1 MIGSVAAVLA
11 CARSVIWPAHPRRTA
26 KGCCAG
32 GTAPFV
38 GWRYGAAG
46 RVQASAAVAES
57 VIEPERL
64 VCQPVRMTL
73 TFPGAPL
80 ASEPPAT
87 TNYAIDG
94 PRHRLLLHPFPRRV
108 RARFAGEVVLDSAR
122 GALLHESNILPRLY
136 VPLEDVRADLLERT
150 DHATHCPFK
159 GDASYWSVRV
169 GDRVAENA
177 VWTYEDPIAE
187 ASWLRGLASVYP
199 ERMDAWLDEDEEV
212 TGLRD
217 PYHRVD
223 ARRSSRRIDVRA
235 DGEVIARSER
245 PVVVAETGLAL
256 RFYLPRE
263 DIVAD
268 LRPSATSATCPYK
281 GRAEYWS
288 LGAIEDVAWSYGQP
302 LESMLS
308 ARGHVCFD
316 DTKVEVRELARD

>member
-1 MIGSVAAVLA
+1 MS
-11 CARSVIWPAHPRRTA
+11 
-26 KGCCAG
+26 
-32 GTAPFV
+32 
-38 GWRYGAAG
+38 
-46 RVQASAAVAES
+46 
-57 VIEPERL
+57 
-64 VCQPVRMTL
+64 L

-108 RARFAGEVVLDSAR
+108 RARFAGEVVLDSTR

-150 DHATHCPFK
+150 EHASHCPFK

-177 VWTYEDPIAE
+177 VWTYEDPIDE
-187 ASWLRGLASVYP
+187 ASWLRGLVSVYP

-212 TGLRD
+212 TGLCD

-223 ARRSSRRIDVRA
+223 ARRSSRRIEVRA
-235 DGEVIARSER
+235 DGELVARSER
-245 PVVVAETGLAL
+245 PVVVAETGVPL

-263 DIVAD
+263 DVLAD
-268 LRPSATSATCPYK
+268 LRPSATTAIDAYK
-281 GRAEYWS
+281 GEASYWS
-288 LGAIEDVAWSYGQP
+288 LDGIEDVAWSYADP
-302 LESMLS
+302 LESMLT

-316 DTKVEVRELARD
+316 ADKVQVRELAGD

>member
-1 MIGSVAAVLA
+1 
-11 CARSVIWPAHPRRTA
+11 
-26 KGCCAG
+26 
-32 GTAPFV
+32 
-38 GWRYGAAG
+38 
-46 RVQASAAVAES
+46 
-57 VIEPERL
+57 
-64 VCQPVRMTL
+64 MTL

-87 TNYAIDG
+87 TNYAIEG

-108 RARFAGEVVLDSAR
+108 RARFAGEVVLDSTR

-136 VPLEDVRADLLERT
+136 VPLEDVRADLLERS

-187 ASWLRGLASVYP
+187 AAWLRGLVSVYP
-199 ERMDAWLDEDEEV
+199 ERMDTWLDEDEEV
-212 TGLRD
+212 THLRD

-223 ARRSSRRIDVRA
+223 ARRSSRRIEVRA
-235 DGEVIARSER
+235 DGEVIARSDR
-245 PVVVAETGLAL
+245 PVVVAETGLPL

-263 DIVAD
+263 DVLAD
-268 LRPSATSATCPYK
+268 LRPSTTTASCPYK
-281 GRAEYWS
+281 GESSYWS
-288 LGAIEDVAWSYGQP
+288 LGAVEDVGWSYAEP
-302 LESMLS
+302 LESMLK

-316 DTKVEVRELARD
+316 DSRVEVIELRGD

>member
-1 MIGSVAAVLA
+1 
-11 CARSVIWPAHPRRTA
+11 
-26 KGCCAG
+26 
-32 GTAPFV
+32 
-38 GWRYGAAG
+38 
-46 RVQASAAVAES
+46 
-57 VIEPERL
+57 
-64 VCQPVRMTL
+64 MTL

-87 TNYAIDG
+87 TNYAIEG

-108 RARFAGEVVLDSAR
+108 RARFAGEVVLDSTR

-136 VPLEDVRADLLERT
+136 VPFEDVRADLLERT
-150 DHATHCPFK
+150 DHSTHCPFK

-177 VWTYEDPIAE
+177 VWTYEEPIDE
-187 ASWLRGLASVYP
+187 ASWLRGLVSVYP

-223 ARRSSRRIDVRA
+223 ARRSSRRIEVRS
-235 DGEVIARSER
+235 DGQVLARSER
-245 PVVVAETGLAL
+245 PIVVAETGLPL

-263 DIVAD
+263 DVAVE
-268 LRPSATSATCPYK
+268 LRPSDSTKTCPYK
-281 GRAEYWS
+281 GRAAYWS
-288 LGAIEDVAWSYGQP
+288 LDGIEDVAWSYEEP
-302 LESMLS
+302 LESMLV

-316 DTKVEVRELARD
+316 AGKVEVGELALD

>member
-1 MIGSVAAVLA
+1 MS
-11 CARSVIWPAHPRRTA
+11 
-26 KGCCAG
+26 
-32 GTAPFV
+32 
-38 GWRYGAAG
+38 
-46 RVQASAAVAES
+46 
-57 VIEPERL
+57 
-64 VCQPVRMTL
+64 L

-108 RARFAGEVVLDSAR
+108 RARFAGEVVLDSTR

-150 DHATHCPFK
+150 DHASHCPFK

-177 VWTYEDPIAE
+177 VWTYEHPIDE
-187 ASWLRGLASVYP
+187 ASWLRGLVSVYP

-223 ARRSSRRIDVRA
+223 ARRSSRRIEVHA
-235 DGEVIARSER
+235 DGELVARSER
-245 PVVVAETGLAL
+245 PVVVAETGMPL

-263 DIVAD
+263 DVLAD
-268 LRPSATSATCPYK
+268 LRPSATTAIDAYK
-281 GRAEYWS
+281 GEASYWS
-288 LGAIEDVAWSYGQP
+288 LDGIEDVAWSYGDP
-302 LESMLS
+302 LESMLT
-308 ARGHVCFD
+308 ARGTVCFD
-316 DTKVEVRELARD
+316 DTKVEVRELAGG

>member
-1 MIGSVAAVLA
+1 MS
-11 CARSVIWPAHPRRTA
+11 
-26 KGCCAG
+26 
-32 GTAPFV
+32 
-38 GWRYGAAG
+38 
-46 RVQASAAVAES
+46 
-57 VIEPERL
+57 
-64 VCQPVRMTL
+64 L

-108 RARFAGEVVLDSAR
+108 RARFAGEVVLDSTR
-122 GALLHESNILPRLY
+122 GALLHESNMLPRLY

-150 DHATHCPFK
+150 DHASHCPFK

-177 VWTYEDPIAE
+177 VWTYEHPIDE
-187 ASWLRGLASVYP
+187 ASWLRGLVSVYP

-223 ARRSSRRIDVRA
+223 ARRSSRRIEVHA
-235 DGEVIARSER
+235 DGELVARSER
-245 PVVVAETGLAL
+245 PVVVAETGMPL

-263 DIVAD
+263 DVLAD
-268 LRPSATSATCPYK
+268 LRPSATTAIDAYK
-281 GRAEYWS
+281 GEASYWS
-288 LGAIEDVAWSYGQP
+288 LDGIEDVAWSYGDP
-302 LESMLS
+302 LESMLT
-308 ARGHVCFD
+308 ARGTVCFD
-316 DTKVEVRELARD
+316 DTKVEVRELAGG

>member
-1 MIGSVAAVLA
+1 MS
-11 CARSVIWPAHPRRTA
+11 
-26 KGCCAG
+26 
-32 GTAPFV
+32 
-38 GWRYGAAG
+38 
-46 RVQASAAVAES
+46 
-57 VIEPERL
+57 
-64 VCQPVRMTL
+64 L

-108 RARFAGEVVLDSAR
+108 RARFAGEVVLDSTR

-150 DHATHCPFK
+150 DHASHCPFK

-177 VWTYEDPIAE
+177 VWTYEDPIDE
-187 ASWLRGLASVYP
+187 ASWLRGLVSVYP

-223 ARRSSRRIDVRA
+223 ARRSSRRIEVRA
-235 DGEVIARSER
+235 DGELVARSES
-245 PVVVAETGLAL
+245 PVVVAETGVPL

-263 DIVAD
+263 DVVAD

-281 GRAEYWS
+281 GHAEYWS
-288 LGAIEDVAWSYGQP
+288 LDAIEDVAWSYGDP

-308 ARGHVCFD
+308 ARGTVCFD

>member
-1 MIGSVAAVLA
+1 MG
-11 CARSVIWPAHPRRTA
+11 
-26 KGCCAG
+26 
-32 GTAPFV
+32 
-38 GWRYGAAG
+38 
-46 RVQASAAVAES
+46 
-57 VIEPERL
+57 
-64 VCQPVRMTL
+64 MTL

-80 ASEPPAT
+80 ASEPPIT

-108 RARFAGEVVLDSAR
+108 RARFAGEVVLDSTH

-150 DHATHCPFK
+150 DHTTHCPFK

-177 VWTYEDPIAE
+177 VWTYESPIAE
-187 ASWLRGLASVYP
+187 ASWLLGLVSVYP

-223 ARRSSRRIDVRA
+223 ARRSSRRIEVRA
-235 DGEVIARSER
+235 GGEVLARSER
-245 PVVVAETGLAL
+245 PVVVAETGLPL

-263 DIVAD
+263 DVSAD
-268 LRPSATSATCPYK
+268 LRPSDTTATCPYK
-281 GRAEYWS
+281 GRASYWS
-288 LGAIEDVAWSYGQP
+288 LDGIEDVAWSYEEP
-302 LESMLS
+302 LESILA
-308 ARGHVCFD
+308 ARDMVCFD
-316 DTKVEVRELARD
+316 ASKVEVSELALD